1 MSPDIDFCPGGVPGH
16 GQRFDEMPFTDLG
29 ALTAALQV
37 VLQPLMTVPFAFFG
51 HSTGACL
58 AFEAARVLRAADG
71 RSATH
76 LFVSGRAAPGY
87 ATGARPIRS
96 LSDQE
101 LMAVLIRYGGT
112 PSVVI
117 ERKELMAALLP
128 SLRADLEL
136 VENHRPDARARLSC
150 PIIVFGGTD
159 DTLDTA
165 SLQAWSE
172 FTAETFRV
180 RMFPGGHFYFF
191 EAGDALIDEI
201 VDEVRR
207 PATPVCVAAGR
218 SNRMRPRT
226 ADRRGLR
233 HGEVHVWLAP
243 LVEDEERTAGLLPL
257 LDREEAAR
265 AARFS
270 YAPLRMH
277 FVQSHEVARRILAEY
292 AGADPTDLVF
302 ARGRHGKPRLIAP
315 AAASRLQFSL
325 SHGGDCCILA
335 VRRGQPV
342 GVDIERRREMPR
354 ALDIARRNFTA
365 SEIQMLARLP
375 AAAPN
380 AKVSLRCGPVRK
392 PRPRRWEQASPR
404 ASSASCAGSTP
415 TGVQIGVY
423 ALPR

>member
-1 MSPDIDFCPGGVPGH
+1 MSPDIDFCPVELPGH

-101 LMAVLIRYGGT
+101 LMAVLIRHGGT

-117 ERKELMAALLP
+117 ERKELIAALLP
-128 SLRADLEL
+128 TLRADLEL
-136 VENHRPDARARLSC
+136 VESHRPDAGARLSC
-150 PIIVFGGTD
+150 PIIVFGGAD

-207 PATPVCVAAGR
+207 PG
-218 SNRMRPRT
+218 
-226 ADRRGLR
+226 
-233 HGEVHVWLAP
+233 
-243 LVEDEERTAGLLPL
+243 
-257 LDREEAAR
+257 
-265 AARFS
+265 
-270 YAPLRMH
+270 
-277 FVQSHEVARRILAEY
+277 IL
-292 AGADPTDLVF
+292 F
-302 ARGRHGKPRLIAP
+302 
-315 AAASRLQFSL
+315 ASRLA
-325 SHGGDCCILA
+325 GA
-335 VRRGQPV
+335 
-342 GVDIERRREMPR
+342 
-354 ALDIARRNFTA
+354 IA
-365 SEIQMLARLP
+365 
-375 AAAPN
+375 
-380 AKVSLRCGPVRK
+380 
-392 PRPRRWEQASPR
+392 
-404 ASSASCAGSTP
+404 
-415 TGVQIGVY
+415 
-423 ALPR
+423 